1 MDAFKST
8 PEDITG
14 VVHVHKRFMAEDSYV
29 LVGGYVIT
37 LQCNRGL
44 AGQGQLSGFPDP
56 GWQL

>member
-14 VVHVHKRFMAEDSYV
+14 VAHVHKSFMAEDAYV

-44 AGQGQLSGFPDP
+44 AG
-56 GWQL
+56 